1 MEMSKSEIS
10 MEMLPTG
17 TKIDW
22 VIRNLEIEIRNRNPE
37 SHVSGDRLKCQT
49 RPNLAHQCARV
60 CQVFVFLYSHLFVLY
75 HVLILQ

>member
-49 RPNLAHQCARV
+49 MT
-60 CQVFVFLYSHLFVLY
+60 
-75 HVLILQ
+75 